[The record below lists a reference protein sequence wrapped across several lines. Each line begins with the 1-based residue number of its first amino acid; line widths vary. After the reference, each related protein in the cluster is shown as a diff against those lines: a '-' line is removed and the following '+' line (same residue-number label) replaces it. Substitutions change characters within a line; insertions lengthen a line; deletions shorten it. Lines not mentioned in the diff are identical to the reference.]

1 MNEKHMTIQLTKVYG
16 RMRVYPACEASEI
29 FTKLTRRTTLSKAAL
44 RQIEQLGYTVNDERG
59 GRADY
64 SEVD

>member
-1 MNEKHMTIQLTKVYG
+1 MNEKHITIQLTKVYG
-16 RMRVYPACEASEI
+16 RMRAYPACERAEI
-29 FTKLTRRTTLSKAAL
+29 FTKLIRRTTLSHAAL
-44 RQIEQLGYTVNDERG
+44 KQIEQLGYTVNDERG